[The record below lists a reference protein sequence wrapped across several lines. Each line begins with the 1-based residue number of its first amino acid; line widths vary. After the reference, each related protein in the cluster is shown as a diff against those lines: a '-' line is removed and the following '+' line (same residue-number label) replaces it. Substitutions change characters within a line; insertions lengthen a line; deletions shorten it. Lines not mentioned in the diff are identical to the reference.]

1 MDRNTRLVVSSII
14 LKTSIKYKDLD
25 IYNSQKSTLLDLE
38 KDNPFCV
45 NQFIRWNAIEKLL
58 KEIYIKYPE
67 EVLYSENITD
77 EILMILMSHSNI
89 SISKAAKKIY
99 YKLLD

>member
-1 MDRNTRLVVSSII
+1 MDNRFFVIESII
-14 LKTSIKYKDLD
+14 LRTSIKYKDLG
-25 IYNSQKSTLLDLE
+25 IYDSQKSTLLDLE

-45 NQFIRWNAIEKLL
+45 VQFIRYYISEKLL
-58 KEIYIKYPE
+58 KEICMKYPE
-67 EVLYSENITD
+67 EALYSDNITD
-77 EILMILMSHSNI
+77 EILLMLMDHSNI